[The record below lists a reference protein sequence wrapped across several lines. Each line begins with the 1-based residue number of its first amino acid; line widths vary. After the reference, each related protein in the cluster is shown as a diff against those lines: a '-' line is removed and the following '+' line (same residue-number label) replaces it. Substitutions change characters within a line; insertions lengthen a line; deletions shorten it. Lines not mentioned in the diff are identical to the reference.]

1 VKQQQM
7 PESQILAA
15 VDLGSNSFHMI
26 VARLSHGQPKV
37 IDRLREMV
45 RLAAGLD
52 DMNHLDAQRQQ
63 IALDCL
69 GRFGE
74 RIRDIHAD
82 SVRVVGTN
90 TLRKLRRSSD
100 FVDRAATCLGHP
112 VEVISGIEEARLI
125 YQGVIQSSPSV
136 DGVQLVADI
145 GGGSTEIIRGR
156 GSEPDAMESLNIG
169 CVGLSL
175 ACFASGK
182 LSKRCF
188 ERARIRARLELE
200 PIRLGFRRLKP
211 ERVMGASGTVRAAHE
226 VINAAANKPADI
238 SIEGLESVIHEM
250 TKAGNLDRLDLPGL
264 SEQRKPVFP
273 GGIAILIEVMS
284 ALGIDRMQASDGA
297 LREGIIYDMVGRLS
311 NEDARTRTVRSMEG
325 RFNIDT
331 EQADRVEAAAM
342 ALLDQVAATWKI
354 DLQLDRKIL
363 RWAARLHEVGL
374 HISHSQY
381 HLHGA
386 YLLAN
391 ADMPG
396 FPTEEQQVLARLVGG
411 HRGKLKRKSTEPV
424 PKTWSR
430 RAKRLTVLLRL
441 AALFNRS
448 RTNVDMSEIVCGAKG
463 RKLVIEVSH
472 SRLDSNPLTWA
483 DLERE
488 EKYLADAGVEM
499 TLLETSMSAG

>member
-1 VKQQQM
+1 M

-52 DMNHLDAQRQQ
+52 HRNGLDEARQQ
-63 IALDCL
+63 IALECL

-90 TLRKLRRSSD
+90 TLRKLHHSSE
-100 FVDRAATCLGHP
+100 FVDRAAACLGHP
-112 VEVISGIEEARLI
+112 VEIISGIEEARLI
-125 YQGVIQSSPSV
+125 YQGVIHSSPSV
-136 DGVQLVADI
+136 DGVQLVVDI

-156 GSEPDAMESLNIG
+156 GSEPDALESLNIG
-169 CVGLSL
+169 CVGMSST
-175 ACFASGK
+175 CFAGGK
-182 LSKRCF
+182 LNKRRF
-188 ERARIRARLELE
+188 DRARINARLELE
-200 PIRLGFRRLKP
+200 PIRLGFRRFKP
-211 ERVMGASGTVRAAHE
+211 ERVMGASGTVREAHA
-226 VINAAANKPADI
+226 VINAAAKKPAEITID
-238 SIEGLESVIHEM
+238 GLEALIHAM
-250 TKAGNLDRLDLPGL
+250 TKARHLDRLDLPGL
-264 SEQRKPVFP
+264 SEQRRPVFA

-284 ALGIDRMQASDGA
+284 ALDIPCMQVSDGA
-297 LREGIIYDMVGRLS
+297 LREGLIYDMVGRLT
-311 NEDARTRTVRSMEG
+311 NEDARVRTVRSMEG
-325 RFNIDT
+325 RFNIDA
-331 EQADRVEAAAM
+331 EQADRVENAAM
-342 ALLDQVAATWKI
+342 ALLDQVAATWKL
-354 DLQLDRKIL
+354 DEPLDRQIL
-363 RWAARLHEVGL
+363 SWAARLHEIGL

-396 FPTEEQQVLARLVGG
+396 FPTEEQQLLARLVGG
-411 HRGKLKRKSTEPV
+411 HRGKLKRDSIAPV

-430 RAKRLTVLLRL
+430 KAKRLTVLLRL

-448 RTNVDMSEIVCGAKG
+448 RTNVDMSEIVCRAKA
-463 RKLVIEVSH
+463 RKLLIEVSQA
-472 SRLDSNPLTWA
+472 RLDSNPLTWA

-488 EKYLADAGVEM
+488 EKYLADVELEM
-499 TLLETSMSAG
+499 TLLKTPGHPHDD

>member
-1 VKQQQM
+1 M

-26 VARLSHGQPKV
+26 VVRLSHGQPKV

-52 DMNHLDAQRQQ
+52 DMNRLDEQRQQ
-63 IALDCL
+63 IALGCL

-90 TLRKLRRSSD
+90 TLRKLHRSSN
-100 FVDRAATCLGHP
+100 FVDRAAESLGHP
-112 VEVISGIEEARLI
+112 VEIISGIEEARLI
-125 YQGVIQSSPSV
+125 YQGVTQSSPSV
-136 DGVQLVADI
+136 NGVQLVVDI
-145 GGGSTEIIRGR
+145 GGGSTEIIQGC
-156 GSEPDAMESLNIG
+156 GSEPEAMESLNIG
-169 CVGLSL
+169 CVGLSTL
-175 ACFASGK
+175 CFSGGK
-182 LSKRCF
+182 LSKRRF

-200 PIRLGFRRLKP
+200 PIRLGFRRFKP
-211 ERVMGASGTVRAAHE
+211 ERVMGASGTVREAHAVIAAM
-226 VINAAANKPADI
+226 AGKSADVTI
-238 SIEGLESVIHEM
+238 DGLESLIGEM
-250 TKAGNLDRLDLPGL
+250 KRAGHLDRLNLPGL

-284 ALGIDRMQASDGA
+284 ALNIARMHVSEGA
-297 LREGIIYDMVGRLS
+297 LREGIIYDMVGRLT
-311 NEDARTRTVRSMEG
+311 NEDARVRTVRSMEG

-331 EQADRVEAAAM
+331 AQADRVETAAIAM
-342 ALLDQVAATWKI
+342 LDQVAATWR
-354 DLQLDRKIL
+354 LNVQLDRQIL
-363 RWAARLHEVGL
+363 SWAARLHEVGL

-411 HRGKLKRKSTEPV
+411 HRGKLKRKSTVPV
-424 PKTWSR
+424 PSTWNR

-448 RTNVDMSEIVCGAKG
+448 RTNVDMSEIGCRAKG
-463 RKLVIEVSH
+463 RKLVIEVSQA
-472 SRLDSNPLTWA
+472 RLDSNPLTWA

-488 EKYLADAGVEM
+488 EKYLADAGIEM
-499 TLLETSMSAG
+499 TLLKTPMSASS